1 MNQKFGKPYRLCSKK
16 RIENLYQMGNEIK
29 QYPYYLKW
37 QSSEN
42 QIVPFQVVLVV
53 PKKKYRLATT
63 RNKIRRYIR
72 EAIRIEKDALETLL
86 KEKDLSLALFL
97 IYSGDVDMRIHKT
110 RNDIKKLFTK
120 LCTTIQNENI

>member
-1 MNQKFGKPYRLCSKK
+1 
-16 RIENLYQMGNEIK
+16 MGNEIK